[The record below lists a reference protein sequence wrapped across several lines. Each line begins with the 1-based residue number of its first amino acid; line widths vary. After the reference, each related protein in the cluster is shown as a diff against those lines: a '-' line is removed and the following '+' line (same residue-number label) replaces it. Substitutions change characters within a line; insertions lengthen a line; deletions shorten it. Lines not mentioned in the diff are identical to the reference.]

1 MSTTAIKEDI
11 GAFFGAGPA
20 ASGAAMETTEE
31 EEEEKEATE
40 AVAAPESPG
49 QIFLSHTSLDYPHD
63 DPVKRHI
70 IEEVW
75 RQLSEDRGLPVFLD
89 SKVLRSGV
97 QLRQRLCKGIYI
109 LDLNYFKCIQAL
121 FFDILKK
128 KLKPKNF

>member
-1 MSTTAIKEDI
+1 MLNYFFFRKAYPLSTTAIKEDI
-11 GAFFGAGPA
+11 GAFFGGAGPA

-31 EEEEKEATE
+31 ATE
-40 AVAAPESPG
+40 AVAAAPESPG

-89 SKVLRSGV
+89 TKVLRSGV
-97 QLRQRLCKGIYI
+97 QLRQRLCEGTIYI
-109 LDLNYFKCIQAL
+109 LPPTI
-121 FFDILKK
+121 
-128 KLKPKNF
+128 

>member
-1 MSTTAIKEDI
+1 ML
-11 GAFFGAGPA
+11 
-20 ASGAAMETTEE
+20 TTEE
-31 EEEEKEATE
+31 EEEDEATE
-40 AVAAPESPG
+40 AVAAAPESPG

-89 SKVLRSGV
+89 TKVLRSGV
-97 QLRQRLCKGIYI
+97 QLRQRLCEGIYI

-121 FFDILKK
+121 FF
-128 KLKPKNF
+128 